1 MEVFEK
7 ARLNFQVS
15 YIGCLSCK
23 DCNSGHMAL
32 SEAVECRL
40 LLFSLVSEFILY
52 FESKPASFFHP
63 ENSVAFFQGVCF
75 FGSETSV
82 YINT

>member
-7 ARLNFQVS
+7 AKLNFQVS

-23 DCNSGHMAL
+23 DYNSGHMAL

-40 LLFSLVSEFILY
+40 LLFLVSKFYPL
-52 FESKPASFFHP
+52 F
-63 ENSVAFFQGVCF
+63 
-75 FGSETSV
+75 
-82 YINT
+82 